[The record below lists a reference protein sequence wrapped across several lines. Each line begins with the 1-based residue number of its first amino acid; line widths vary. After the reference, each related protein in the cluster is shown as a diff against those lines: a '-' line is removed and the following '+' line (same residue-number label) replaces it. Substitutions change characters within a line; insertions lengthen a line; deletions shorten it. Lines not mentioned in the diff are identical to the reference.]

1 MTTDRTEQQLPIDT
15 VEVSFDIDVEHPV
28 VSPAALTGLAYSI
41 DCRFA
46 ESIAVGVG
54 VKHRFQNRLQVTTD
68 DLLGNAVG
76 DSWNAQRPRTAPCF
90 RNIDPPHRRRKV
102 AP

>member
-1 MTTDRTEQQLPIDT
+1 MTTNRTKQKLPIDT

-46 ESIAVGVG
+46 GSIAVGVG

-68 DLLGNAVG
+68 DLRGNAVG
-76 DSWNAQRPRTAPCF
+76 ARRNAQGACAAFWF